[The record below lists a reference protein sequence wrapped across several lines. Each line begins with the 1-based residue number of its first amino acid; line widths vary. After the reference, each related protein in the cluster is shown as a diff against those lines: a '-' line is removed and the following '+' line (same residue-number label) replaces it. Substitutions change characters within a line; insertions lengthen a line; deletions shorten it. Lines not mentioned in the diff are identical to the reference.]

1 MANEEIIINAEKRTV
16 KGKKVSAL
24 RRAGLLPGVV
34 YGRHLEAFPIQMNAH
49 DASLILGK
57 LTSSS
62 LVTVDVAGEK
72 HSAIVRD
79 RQKDVIYGNLLHVDF
94 LAVSLTEKLRTNVS
108 IELIGEAPVS
118 KTAEVVIM
126 QGLNE
131 LELECLPSVLPSRI
145 EVDLAKIISVDDVIT
160 VADLNLGD
168 AITILTDPAEVI
180 VSVGYSAQEEEEP
193 VEVISE
199 EEPEILEKSKKEEE
213 A

>member
-72 HSAIVRD
+72 HTTIVRD

-94 LAVSLTEKLRTNVS
+94 LAVSLTEKLRTSVS

-131 LELECLPSVLPSRI
+131 LELECLPSELPSRI
-145 EVDLAKIISVDDVIT
+145 EVDLANIISVDDVIT

-193 VEVISE
+193 VEVIGE
-199 EEPEILEKSKKEEE
+199 EEPEILEKGKKEEE